1 MFYFVSCIVWI
12 YSVWFFIQTFSN
24 IPSVSSKVWSRYL
37 SRIVVEVSIFIWI
50 MYFKVFGYLYFL
62 FHFYFNYVILLFT
75 IWLDLTILV
84 KIFYLRFYDFM
95 IRVYDSS
102 LYCMFR
108 VMSKNCFWQPCSV
121 PYTKAC
127 KSHYNWRIKCLK
139 SRNIKILHAITPY
152 SMCISIPLKQRLG
165 KHVKKEHWEKNILS
179 VLLNLI
185 FSSINSLLFSNV
197 WPWTNTCS
205 NNWIA
210 LSLPITYK

>member
-50 MYFKVFGYLYFL
+50 MYFKVFEYLYFL

-108 VMSKNCFWQPCSV
+108 VMSKKRFWQ
-121 PYTKAC
+121 
-127 KSHYNWRIKCLK
+127 R
-139 SRNIKILHAITPY
+139 
-152 SMCISIPLKQRLG
+152 
-165 KHVKKEHWEKNILS
+165 
-179 VLLNLI
+179 
-185 FSSINSLLFSNV
+185 SLLFELEHGYDLLGVSKK
-197 WPWTNTCS
+197 TKK
-205 NNWIA
+205 
-210 LSLPITYK
+210 PIKPRKPEKK